1 MGSRV
6 GISLYLYN
14 LNFIEMPSGD
24 TVRFEVCAA
33 QSQQGRKRESC
44 QEISVEIFPQIKPC
58 SSCRNQSNLRETIQ
72 IHKKV
77 SLVLSSVDIIYI
89 VTWCLVICHYIL
101 LSQVCETNLNFV
113 FLRQSPPSLLGHL
126 GAALPSLT
134 VSCLIEGGGEEQRSL
149 LDNPS
154 F

>member
-1 MGSRV
+1 MS
-6 GISLYLYN
+6 
-14 LNFIEMPSGD
+14 
-24 TVRFEVCAA
+24 
-33 QSQQGRKRESC
+33 
-44 QEISVEIFPQIKPC
+44 
-58 SSCRNQSNLRETIQ
+58 
-72 IHKKV
+72 
-77 SLVLSSVDIIYI
+77 
-89 VTWCLVICHYIL
+89 HYIL

-113 FLRQSPPSLLGHL
+113 FLRQSPPSILGHL